1 MNDHHFLDDPFVA
14 AHPENRP
21 FWEAAEQGRL
31 LGKCCNDCARHHWS
45 PRVVCPFC
53 GSANTAWV
61 PLSGRGRIHA
71 FSTLRRADPPYTVAY
86 VELAEGPRMLTNL
99 VDMADADMQIGAP
112 VQVVFRRTEEG
123 RHAPKFMLDEDA
135 AAPGERPGSSAS

>member
-1 MNDHHFLDDPFVA
+1 MNDPFLDDPFVA

-31 LGKCCNDCARHHWS
+31 LGKRCSDCGQHHWY

-86 VELAEGPRMLTNL
+86 VELAEGPKMLSNL
-99 VDMADADMQIGAP
+99 VDMADADMQIGAA
-112 VQVVFRRTEEG
+112 VRVVFRRTEEG
-123 RHAPKFMLDEDA
+123 RQAPKFMLDEAA
-135 AAPGERPGSSAS
+135 AAPQTLPDPAP

>member
-1 MNDHHFLDDPFVA
+1 MNNSFLDDPFVA
-14 AHPENRP
+14 HNPENLP
-21 FWEAAEQGRL
+21 FWQAAEAGQL
-31 LGKCCNDCARHHWS
+31 LGKRCGDCLQHHWT

-86 VELAEGPRMLTNL
+86 VELDEGPRMLTNL
-99 VDMADADMQIGAP
+99 VDMAEAGMQIGAA
-112 VQVVFRRTEEG
+112 VKVVFRRAEEG
-123 RHAPKFMLDEDA
+123 RQAPKFTLDDD
-135 AAPGERPGSSAS
+135 PP